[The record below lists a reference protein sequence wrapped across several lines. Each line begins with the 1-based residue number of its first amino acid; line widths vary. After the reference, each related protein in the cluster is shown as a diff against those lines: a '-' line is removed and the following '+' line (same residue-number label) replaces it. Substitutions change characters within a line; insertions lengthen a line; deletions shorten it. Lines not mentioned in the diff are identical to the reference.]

1 MRKRYLVWSWVAIC
15 GLTLAGCGKVDNT
28 PPPDVT
34 TDTPAL
40 DIDQGIQVPADEVGK
55 KSDATSPAPAD
66 DAKTDA
72 AAPAGGK

>member
-1 MRKRYLVWSWVAIC
+1 MRLRYQVCSWVAIC

-34 TDTPAL
+34 TDTPVL
-40 DIDQGIQVPADEVGK
+40 DIDQGIEVPADEVGTK
-55 KSDATSPAPAD
+55 ADAAPQAPTD
-66 DAKTDA
+66 DAKTDT